1 MLCRFRFALE
11 KEKGNMNL
19 QGQDKIAKMTYC
31 NHSIFMLV
39 YLYHLCSNKRYYTSL
54 AFRTERIIIN
64 YTFHKRLSWSGKIT
78 VTIASSCQTLC
89 FQGETNFYKKIF
101 RLFSIFRS
109 QVIFQDFVLLCNNK
123 LYFFFQKVSIYILAP
138 KFQLKN
144 VRLIN
149 YNFKTNLCMVKY
161 TALFI

>member
-1 MLCRFRFALE
+1 
-11 KEKGNMNL
+11 MNL
-19 QGQDKIAKMTYC
+19 QGQEKIARMTYS

-54 AFRTERIIIN
+54 VFRTERIIIN
-64 YTFHKRLSWSGKIT
+64 YTFHNRLSWSGKIT

-138 KFQLKN
+138 KFKLNN
-144 VRLIN
+144 VCLIN

>member
-19 QGQDKIAKMTYC
+19 QGQEKIAKMTYC
-31 NHSIFMLV
+31 NHSFLLV
-39 YLYHLCSNKRYYTSL
+39 YLNHLCSNKRYYTFL
-54 AFRTERIIIN
+54 AFRTERIVID

-78 VTIASSCQTLC
+78 VTIASSCQTLF

-138 KFQLKN
+138 KFQFKN
-144 VRLIN
+144 VCFIN

-161 TALFI
+161 TA